1 MSLLYRLLCGL
12 LGLLVRQGDERELE
26 IIVLRHQLAILS
38 RGGKRPQ
45 YTTIDRA
52 LLAAAS
58 RLLPRER
65 WSCFPV
71 SAETLLRWHR
81 ALLLGHRRQG
91 RRSVGRPPLAAE
103 TRSLIKRL
111 ARENASWGY
120 MRIQGELKGL
130 GISVSA
136 TTIATVLR
144 STGLGP
150 APRRIG
156 PSWSEFLRA
165 QTHSPLAGDLRSALA
180 EGLDGVAAE
189 PDSRSAALGHALR
202 PDRRSPDHGR
212 RASAPGCRSRLD
224 RGDPDDDAALL
235 EH

>member
-45 YTTIDRA
+45 YATIDRA

-81 ALLLGHRRQG
+81 ALAPGTSATRPSQ
-91 RRSVGRPPLAAE
+91 RRS
-103 TRSLIKRL
+103 
-111 ARENASWGY
+111 
-120 MRIQGELKGL
+120 
-130 GISVSA
+130 
-136 TTIATVLR
+136 
-144 STGLGP
+144 
-150 APRRIG
+150 
-156 PSWSEFLRA
+156 
-165 QTHSPLAGDLRSALA
+165 
-180 EGLDGVAAE
+180 
-189 PDSRSAALGHALR
+189 SAACR
-202 PDRRSPDHGR
+202 RDTQPD
-212 RASAPGCRSRLD
+212 
-224 RGDPDDDAALL
+224 
-235 EH
+235 